1 MKYIIRTIIAVL
13 CFIVGLFACGVCKD
27 EWFSIQLSHPTKEEL
42 SFEDSLRVKVLQAGD
57 TIAYYKLKEVMKEKG
72 SPYKIWFYSIVMA
85 KQYHYFPATYDACS
99 NINYVYNQR
108 IEGKEIDM
116 KTQELISILNHRGD
130 RFEVNHCR

>member
-27 EWFSIQLSHPTKEEL
+27 EWFSLQLSHPTKEEL

-85 KQYHYFPATYDACS
+85 KQYHYLPASCDVDS
-99 NINYVYNQR
+99 VINYVYNKR
-108 IEGKEIDM
+108 IEDKEIDM
-116 KTQELISILNHRGD
+116 KTQKLISILNHRGD